1 MKNFSNSSTIE
12 INTFRLISESEL
24 FLVFKNNYK
33 SLCFFAGRYVKD
45 ANAVLDI
52 VEESF
57 VKVWAKRE
65 QFDSET
71 GLRSYLYKTVYNGC
85 LKWLEQEKRKASIL
99 DTYRI
104 ISDSSEQACFESIVR
119 AETLRQL
126 HTAIEQ
132 LPNQCRTIVQKLYI
146 DGKAVSEIAAEMK
159 LTAST
164 VKNQKARGIKL
175 LKLKLT

>member
-1 MKNFSNSSTIE
+1 MKNFSTIE
-12 INTFRLISESEL
+12 INTFHLNSESDLSLL
-24 FLVFKNNYK
+24 FKESHK

-45 ANAVLDI
+45 VNAALDI

-65 QFDSET
+65 QFNSDT
-71 GLRSYLYKTVYNGC
+71 GLRSYLYKTVHNGC

-99 DTYRI
+99 ETYCI
-104 ISDSSEQACFESIVR
+104 ISESTEQACFENIVR

-126 HTAIEQ
+126 HTAIGQ

-146 DGKAVSEIAAEMK
+146 DGKTVAEIATEMN

-175 LKLKLT
+175 LKIKLT

>member
-1 MKNFSNSSTIE
+1 VKNFSNSHGIE
-12 INTFRLISESEL
+12 TNTSRLRSENDLSL
-24 FLVFKNNYK
+24 IFKDNHK

-45 ANAVLDI
+45 VNAMLDI

-57 VKVWAKRE
+57 VKVWAKRK

-99 DTYRI
+99 ETYRI
-104 ISDSSEQACFESIVR
+104 ISDSSEQACFENIVR
-119 AETLRQL
+119 SETLRQL
-126 HTAIEQ
+126 HTAITQ
-132 LPNQCRTIVQKLYI
+132 LPNQCRTIVQSHYI
-146 DGKAVSEIAAEMK
+146 DGKSVAEIAAEMN
-159 LTAST
+159 LATST
-164 VKNQKARGIKL
+164 VKNQRARGIQL